1 MGHIEDRTRIEVI
14 EQKAEELL
22 EEFLISKEE
31 DDYFI
36 INPLGDNRAVVVGQ
50 EEDEDGIRQE
60 YGEVRENVFVL
71 ARDNKW
77 VDIFNIFKDEQEEYE
92 DIELEDII
100 KNIGEEMGKLS
111 EKFGIDIKK
120 DEFSIYQPLAETQ
133 CVELSVYN
141 DVDGER
147 KTKVSVSDTVVVLDD

>member
-36 INPLGDNRAVVVGQ
+36 IQPLGDNRAVVVGQ
-50 EEDEDGIRQE
+50 GEDEDGIRQE

-71 ARDNKW
+71 DREHKW
-77 VDIFNIFKDEQEEYE
+77 IDVFNRFKDEQEDYE
-92 DIELEDII
+92 DIELGYII
-100 KNIGEEMGKLS
+100 KSIGKEIRKLS

-120 DEFSIYQPLAETQ
+120 DEFSVYQPLAETQ
-133 CVELSVYN
+133 CVELSVYK
-141 DVDGER
+141 DEDGER
-147 KTKVSVSDTVVVLDD
+147 KTKVSVSDTVVILVS